1 MGLSYGYDIYL
12 PPRNIAG
19 ALNELAALAPPGRD
33 VPPLDVTL
41 PGGER
46 VVLPFTSNF
55 GSEPVDR
62 SAGGTLDLDT
72 SLLFGADDVVRAY
85 AEERG
90 LEAEEDGRVGIGYV
104 YLTVRF
110 ASLPHPRYAA
120 MEFWAATSAM
130 SRVFARSAR
139 VREVF
144 TGLTAAAGGVCCLFD
159 TGDGG
164 PGEVCWANG
173 AASRELVQMVS
184 GAAFPDP
191 EAVVAAWPDPGR

>member
-1 MGLSYGYDIYL
+1 MGLTYGYDIYL
-12 PPRNIAG
+12 PPRNVAG
-19 ALNELAALAPPGRD
+19 ALTGLAALAPPNRV

-41 PGGER
+41 PGGDR

-55 GSEPVDR
+55 KSEPVDR

-85 AEERG
+85 AQEKG
-90 LEAEEDGRVGIGYV
+90 LEPEEDGRVRIGYV
-104 YLTVRF
+104 YLTIRF
-110 ASLPHPRYAA
+110 ESRSDPRYASL
-120 MEFWAATSAM
+120 EFWAATSAM
-130 SRVFARSAR
+130 SRVFARSAG

-164 PGEVCWANG
+164 PEQVCWLNG
-173 AASRELVQMVS
+173 APSREMVS
-184 GAAFPDP
+184 GPVFPDL
-191 EAVVAAWPDPGR
+191 EAVVATWPDPDR